1 MFPFCLISLVPVEQ
15 LGPLFSFQMEERG
28 EYHMHLDRRS
38 NTGPSVYIKVSYS
51 ILRTPYIYEIATP
64 KMVLFEA
71 LPFFVILI
79 LS

>member
-1 MFPFCLISLVPVEQ
+1 M
-15 LGPLFSFQMEERG
+15 
-28 EYHMHLDRRS
+28 YLDMRS
-38 NTGPSVYIKVSYS
+38 NTGSSVYIKVSYS

-64 KMVLFEA
+64 KMILFEA